1 MALSKIDV
9 ANMLTGEVP
18 NANVATV
25 GVAKGGTGL
34 TSGTSGQFLKFTGS
48 TTLASAAGGGITM
61 ANAWRLSSALAG
73 AADPITSNWE
83 EIDTDGYGDIGTAM
97 SNSSGVFTFPSTGI
111 YLIHIFC
118 NVGKDA
124 ESTYNMFGLETT
136 TNNSSFGGAA
146 EARVY
151 ISGGD
156 GDETQSGYSNFIFD
170 VTDTTTH
177 KIRFKFSTQNTAT
190 LRSDT
195 SNQIGTGF
203 TIIRLGD
210 T

>member
-9 ANMLTGEVP
+9 ANMLTGATPV
-18 NANVATV
+18 AN
-25 GVAKGGTGL
+25 GGTAL
-34 TSGTSGQFLKFTGS
+34 TSGFNNGVS
-48 TTLASAAGGGITM
+48 M

-83 EIDTDGYGDIGTAM
+83 ELDTDGYGDIGTSMA
-97 SNSSGVFTFPSTGI
+97 NSSGVFTFPSTGI
-111 YLIHIFC
+111 YIIHLFC

-124 ESTYNMFGLETT
+124 ESTFNIFGLQTT
-136 TNNSSFGGAA
+136 VNNSDFGDAA
-146 EARVY
+146 EARLY

-170 VTDTTTH
+170 VTNVTTH

-195 SNQIGTGF
+195 NSQIGTGF